1 MDINEYIVLVD
12 LLDAYGALLTERQL
26 SIMEQYVFEDCS
38 LFEIAERE
46 GITRQGVR
54 DAICTATNRL
64 NSFENAIYLAKKTRE
79 TRTALREINRQCAKF
94 PHEYEGITTQL
105 GVLNSI
111 WKTIEEE

>member
-64 NSFENAIYLAKKTRE
+64 NAFEEAIHLVKKTSE
-79 TRTALREINRQCAKF
+79 TRSALREINHQCANLPQK
-94 PHEYEGITTQL
+94 HEGITAQL
-105 GVLNSI
+105 EALNSI
-111 WKTIEEE
+111 WKFIEEE